1 MPRTFLLYWKP
12 ATVVNNLESGGE
24 LEHAASEQL
33 GKVRVGDTVWV
44 AGVSDGWFH
53 LLGRIIVGFVT
64 DQDGAARRLKV
75 DPDDLW
81 GATYHI
87 IAAAQTAQDI
97 IPALAHGVAADLR
110 FESQRDRLEMSEG
123 RINPQQL
130 QSLRELNEKSASL
143 LAQHWAS
150 AYGE

>member
-1 MPRTFLLYWKP
+1 
-12 ATVVNNLESGGE
+12 
-24 LEHAASEQL
+24 
-33 GKVRVGDTVWV
+33 VG
-44 AGVSDGWFH
+44 DGWFY

-75 DPDDLW
+75 DPDELW

-87 IAAAQTAQDI
+87 IAAAQTEQEI
-97 IPALAHGVAADLR
+97 MSALAHGVAADLR

-130 QSLRELNEKSASL
+130 QSLRELNEESALL

-150 AYGE
+150 AYGK